1 MRYIIADIHGCYN
14 EYINLLKKIKF
25 TDKDT
30 LYILGDVVD
39 RGPEP
44 IKILQDMMKRKN
56 VVRFI
61 GKPRIY
67 DVYNSKKA
75 HCRNNSR
82 KIGENY
88 LETDDILKYN
98 QWIQNGGYNTAKQ
111 FSQLSQNEKAN
122 ILNYLRNSSI
132 YETIDYNNKEYILV
146 HADLGE
152 YSPGQSF
159 RRL

>member
-56 VVRFI
+56 VVRFHWQS
-61 GKPRIY
+61 RIY
-67 DVYNSKKA
+67 DVYNSQK
-75 HCRNNSR
+75 S
-82 KIGENY
+82 
-88 LETDDILKYN
+88 
-98 QWIQNGGYNTAKQ
+98 
-111 FSQLSQNEKAN
+111 SLSK
-122 ILNYLRNSSI
+122 
-132 YETIDYNNKEYILV
+132 
-146 HADLGE
+146 
-152 YSPGQSF
+152 
-159 RRL
+159 